1 MTTKTSKVKLK
12 YVMRTFQIRQREE
25 QAFSSVIYI
34 LFVISIILY
43 SFSLKMIQVVSQIRH
58 FFFLFN
64 RGKIHSWLKA
74 IKV

>member
-12 YVMRTFQIRQREE
+12 YVMRTFQIRRREE
-25 QAFSSVIYI
+25 QAFSSVSYI
-34 LFVISIILY
+34 LLIINIILY
-43 SFSLKMIQVVSQIRH
+43 SFSLKMIQIVSQICR
-58 FFFLFN
+58 FFLFN